1 MSLKRPSSP
10 SQPLPPANSPDG
22 RTRKGWTTAVISAAA
37 ATAGLI
43 AWGLAVHQRAR
54 RAERDNPP
62 IGRFIGIDGV
72 RVHFLDRGKGEP
84 IVLLHGNGSMIQDF
98 VGSGLVDLLAERH
111 RVIVFDR
118 PGYGYSNRPRDRVWT
133 AAAQAELLGKALRML
148 GVERPIILGH
158 SWGTLPAVELALREP
173 DAIRGLVLL
182 SGHFYPKLRLDA
194 AIMSPPALPVVGDL
208 MRYTISPVL
217 GRLLAGKIIG
227 KLFAPRTV
235 PPAFQA
241 AFPVAMALRPSQ
253 IRASA
258 AESGLMLPVN
268 STTHQRYA
276 ELTMPVAIVAGAED
290 GIVSEQ
296 QSRRLHEELAHS
308 TLRIVPGAGHMI
320 HYAVPQEVVLAV
332 DRVASRSAEPTG

>member
-1 MSLKRPSSP
+1 M
-10 SQPLPPANSPDG
+10 
-22 RTRKGWTTAVISAAA
+22 
-37 ATAGLI
+37 
-43 AWGLAVHQRAR
+43 
-54 RAERDNPP
+54 
-62 IGRFIGIDGV
+62 GRFIGIDGV
-72 RVHFLDRGKGEP
+72 RVHFLDRGKGDP

-98 VGSGLVDLLAERH
+98 VGSGLVDLLSERH

-118 PGYGYSNRPRDRVWT
+118 PGYGYSDRPRDRVWT
-133 AAAQAELLGKALRML
+133 AAAQAELLGKALKML

-158 SWGTLPAVELALREP
+158 SWGTLPAVELALQEP
-173 DAIRGLVLL
+173 DEIRGLVLL

-194 AIMSPPALPVVGDL
+194 AILSPPALPVVGDL

-217 GRLLAGKIIG
+217 GRLLEGTIIG

-235 PPAFQA
+235 PPAFRA

-258 AESGLMLPVN
+258 AESGLMFPVN

-276 ELTMPVAIVAGAED
+276 ELTMPVAIVAGGED

-308 TLRIVPGAGHMI
+308 TLRIVPGVGHMI

-332 DRVASRSAEPTG
+332 DKVTSRSAEPTG